1 MQKIILVDRGNNE
14 IGSEEKIKAH
24 KEGLL
29 HRAFSI
35 FVFNSKRELL
45 LQQRSK
51 NKYHS
56 GGLWSNTVCSHPRVG
71 ESYEQAIHR
80 RMIEEVG
87 FDCELRKVTDFI
99 YRAELENGLIEN
111 EHDTIFIGEYNGI
124 IKPNPEEVMD
134 YKWISLSDLKK
145 DIENNPNNYSPW
157 LKIALNKTIFFKK
170 YETKDSNN
178 LNSC

>member
-1 MQKIILVDRGNNE
+1 MQKVILVDKYNKE

-24 KEGLL
+24 KEGFL

-35 FVFNSKRELL
+35 FIFNSKGDLL

-56 GGLWSNTVCSHPRVG
+56 GGLWSNTVCSHPRIG
-71 ESYEQAIHR
+71 ESYDQAIHR

-87 FDCELRKVTDFI
+87 FDCELRKITSFV
-99 YRAELENGLIEN
+99 YRADLEGGLVEN

-124 IKPNPEEVMD
+124 INPNPEEVMD
-134 YKWISLSDLKK
+134 YKWVSLAVLKK
-145 DIENNPNNYSPW
+145 DLKRNPKKYSSW
-157 LKIALNKTIFFKK
+157 LKIALNKINFFKK
-170 YETKDSNN
+170 T
-178 LNSC
+178 